1 MLVLD
6 EGVLAIAR
14 MYRRDILVFDD
25 EADQKKANRH
35 QAYRQYILWSF
46 GRLSA
51 GDRRVI
57 PSCCVWAIRDK
68 FPDPF
73 SQYTGYVPSRI

>member
-1 MLVLD
+1 MLILD

-25 EADQKKANRH
+25 EADKKKANRH
-35 QAYRQYILWSF
+35 QVYRKYILWSH

-57 PSCCVWAIRDK
+57 PSCSVWKIRDK
-68 FPDPF
+68 YPDPF
-73 SQYTGYVPSRI
+73 GQYTRFIPSRI